1 MIWVVLV
8 DTPATISQP
17 LSPILIL
24 ISHLINTGIRYA
36 TAPASALPEN
46 NPFNAVVLPT
56 DIDPNNAIIMHK
68 VKVELTG
75 VFVVSFTWLNNF
87 EKGKA
92 PSRAYAKVHPTARDG
107 HHEEETK
114 I

>member
-1 MIWVVLV
+1 
-8 DTPATISQP
+8 
-17 LSPILIL
+17 L

-36 TAPASALPEN
+36 TAPASVLPEN

-75 VFVVSFTWLNNF
+75 VLVMSFTWLNHF

-92 PSRAYAKVHPTARDG
+92 PSRAYAKYTRLLETVITKRTPKFESTVQSQRNLARA
-107 HHEEETK
+107 
-114 I
+114 